1 MSSFYTQILTPSG
14 VAFEGE
20 TESVKIPGTK
30 GSFEVRRN
38 HASLISLMEIGVAR
52 ITKAEDQK
60 ELKYAISGGFSEV
73 NDNTVIIMAE
83 AAEEKGEIDVERAKK
98 ARERAEQKLKK
109 KSGDVDVHRAELALK
124 RAINR
129 IKLSELKN

>member
-20 TESVKIPGTK
+20 TESVKIPGTE

-38 HASLISLMEIGVAR
+38 HASLISLMEIGVAHL
-52 ITKAEDQK
+52 TKVEDQK
-60 ELKYAISGGFSEV
+60 ELKFAISGGFSEV

-83 AAEEKGEIDVERAKK
+83 AAEEQSEIDVERAKK
-98 ARERAEQKLKK
+98 ARERAEEELKK
-109 KSGDVDVHRAELALK
+109 KSGEVDAHRAEAALR

-129 IKLSELKN
+129 IKLTEL